1 MKIRKAVIDLFIASA
16 LGLFVELIFI
26 RWLGSELRIFS
37 FYKNVALI
45 AAYLGLGLGFILY
58 SKERGVR
65 SLQRLYLPL
74 IALIVVIVL
83 GMGRT
88 MISDI
93 LLSNRFNA
101 EEYIWAGY
109 ISDISAWILTLLE
122 LAFYAAILGI
132 FLAITIVF
140 IPLGELVAAKF
151 SEFKPLK
158 GYTINILGSLGGVLA
173 YTLISFLGWPP
184 QAWFLV
190 AAAGVIY
197 FIPRAPR
204 RGWWT
209 SLVVAS
215 IPVLLIIV
223 WPTPAE
229 KTVWSPYYRIDI
241 KESRAEKDPSLLL
254 GYDLSVNLAWH
265 QRLIDLTPSFVNE
278 NYEVAQEHFDAMQ
291 SEYDAPYSAAT
302 SMENVLVVGAGTG
315 NDVAAALRAGAAKI
329 TAVEIDPMIL
339 RLGEELHPEQPYA
352 NPAVAKVTEDAR
364 SFFSRTTDNYDL
376 IVFGLLDSHALFS
389 TASSA
394 RLDNFVY
401 TYESILHV
409 RDLLTED
416 GLLAL
421 SFGVPPQNE
430 WMGLRLYRTITD
442 AFGHSPQVF
451 EFPNN
456 DILFLIGLDPE
467 ARYGIE
473 DPRVQARPDYS
484 YRTDISATTDDWPY
498 LYLRDQAV
506 PSTYLVTLIGI
517 AALSFLLIRRS
528 ISNFTQFKVGFFFLG
543 AGFFLLQTKS
553 MTEMALLFG
562 STWVVNATVISAILI
577 MIVFANWSVIRFE
590 LRETRV
596 FYVLLFLSLIISY
609 FVPIRTFLGLP
620 DTLRTVVVSLEQAI
634 PLFFASIIFAIRFQ
648 GVTSI
653 AVALGSNL
661 FGGVLG
667 GLTEYASLALGIRSL
682 YLFALVFYALSA
694 IPQIRL
700 VRKDKPIS
708 PS

>member
-302 SMENVLVVGAGTG
+302 SMEKVLVVGSGTG

-421 SFGVPPQNE
+421 SFGVPPSLPKWAGSGGE
-430 WMGLRLYRTITD
+430 
-442 AFGHSPQVF
+442 V
-451 EFPNN
+451 
-456 DILFLIGLDPE
+456 
-467 ARYGIE
+467 RY
-473 DPRVQARPDYS
+473 
-484 YRTDISATTDDWPY
+484 
-498 LYLRDQAV
+498 
-506 PSTYLVTLIGI
+506 
-517 AALSFLLIRRS
+517 
-528 ISNFTQFKVGFFFLG
+528 
-543 AGFFLLQTKS
+543 
-553 MTEMALLFG
+553 
-562 STWVVNATVISAILI
+562 
-577 MIVFANWSVIRFE
+577 
-590 LRETRV
+590 
-596 FYVLLFLSLIISY
+596 
-609 FVPIRTFLGLP
+609 
-620 DTLRTVVVSLEQAI
+620 
-634 PLFFASIIFAIRFQ
+634 
-648 GVTSI
+648 
-653 AVALGSNL
+653 
-661 FGGVLG
+661 
-667 GLTEYASLALGIRSL
+667 
-682 YLFALVFYALSA
+682 
-694 IPQIRL
+694 
-700 VRKDKPIS
+700 
-708 PS
+708 

>member
-1 MKIRKAVIDLFIASA
+1 
-16 LGLFVELIFI
+16 
-26 RWLGSELRIFS
+26 
-37 FYKNVALI
+37 
-45 AAYLGLGLGFILY
+45 
-58 SKERGVR
+58 
-65 SLQRLYLPL
+65 
-74 IALIVVIVL
+74 
-83 GMGRT
+83 
-88 MISDI
+88 
-93 LLSNRFNA
+93 
-101 EEYIWAGY
+101 
-109 ISDISAWILTLLE
+109 
-122 LAFYAAILGI
+122 
-132 FLAITIVF
+132 
-140 IPLGELVAAKF
+140 
-151 SEFKPLK
+151 
-158 GYTINILGSLGGVLA
+158 
-173 YTLISFLGWPP
+173 
-184 QAWFLV
+184 
-190 AAAGVIY
+190 
-197 FIPRAPR
+197 
-204 RGWWT
+204 
-209 SLVVAS
+209 
-215 IPVLLIIV
+215 
-223 WPTPAE
+223 
-229 KTVWSPYYRIDI
+229 
-241 KESRAEKDPSLLL
+241 
-254 GYDLSVNLAWH
+254 
-265 QRLIDLTPSFVNE
+265 
-278 NYEVAQEHFDAMQ
+278 
-291 SEYDAPYSAAT
+291 
-302 SMENVLVVGAGTG
+302 MENVLVVGAGTG
-315 NDVAAALRAGAAKI
+315 NDVAAALRAGAAKV

-339 RLGEELHPEQPYA
+339 RLGDELHPEQPYA
-352 NPAVAKVTEDAR
+352 NPAVSKVTEDAR

-401 TYESILHV
+401 THESILHV

-451 EFPNN
+451 EFPNSH
-456 DILFLIGLDPE
+456 ILFLIGLNPDVM
-467 ARYGIE
+467 YGIE
-473 DPRVQARPDYS
+473 DPRVQVRPDYS
-484 YRTDISATTDDWPY
+484 YRTDIPITTDDWPY

-620 DTLRTVVVSLEQAI
+620 DTLRTIVVSLEQAI